1 MREHGRPSHEQRPPA
16 LRAAEPNPSG
26 VRARHLRRRVVH
38 GLLRGPAGPRRSSL
52 RERPRRHPA
61 APACP
66 PTGSCASVR
75 RIYALLLGN
84 DGVRCAGQIEM
95 KSDRKV
101 FLHLSD
107 IHLREEEIRSG
118 VDRDM
123 DLRSELL
130 RDAQKLKGRAFDC
143 LSGVFLTGDIAFA
156 GKTVEFTSA
165 RDWLDQIRAEFTFP
179 QGAVWCVPGN
189 HDVDRTIVAA
199 SRNRQRTRESIRR
212 GGEAQ
217 AAQELHELLKDDIS
231 NTILLEPLRAFNE
244 SFAAGFQC
252 TTRFP
257 ELCWSDTI
265 PLGDQYQLVLT
276 GLNSAVISDGNDDDD
291 QGRLV
296 LGLHQIHSVRR
307 RSGDIHVSLC
317 HHPPRWLLDRSE
329 VEAFLNSRTTLQ
341 LFGHEH
347 DGKLQRV
354 DDSVQVFAGALH
366 PQRGEERWEPSYN
379 LIEIGLLGHN
389 RSTRVRIR
397 IWPRK
402 WDTESTEFRPAITG
416 ADHAVEFKLPI
427 HDTLPIEQH
436 DHGLDPTIETSE
448 PTASGDHPP
457 PASTE
462 IVQEAERMPRDIV
475 YLFFLL
481 PLTERLRIALDLG
494 LYRDEDTT
502 VDAAE
507 MGRRVFLRAREQGKL
522 DLLVERLTQN
532 EA

>member
-1 MREHGRPSHEQRPPA
+1 
-16 LRAAEPNPSG
+16 
-26 VRARHLRRRVVH
+26 
-38 GLLRGPAGPRRSSL
+38 
-52 RERPRRHPA
+52 
-61 APACP
+61 
-66 PTGSCASVR
+66 
-75 RIYALLLGN
+75 
-84 DGVRCAGQIEM
+84 
-95 KSDRKV
+95 
-101 FLHLSD
+101 
-107 IHLREEEIRSG
+107 
-118 VDRDM
+118 M

-165 RDWLDQIRAEFTFP
+165 RDWLDQIRAEFAFP

-265 PLGDQYQLVLT
+265 PLGDRYQLVLT

-317 HHPPRWLLDRSE
+317 HHPPRWLLDRSD

-341 LFGHEH
+341 LFG
-347 DGKLQRV
+347 R
-354 DDSVQVFAGALH
+354 A
-366 PQRGEERWEPSYN
+366 
-379 LIEIGLLGHN
+379 
-389 RSTRVRIR
+389 RS
-397 IWPRK
+397 
-402 WDTESTEFRPAITG
+402 
-416 ADHAVEFKLPI
+416 AV
-427 HDTLPIEQH
+427 
-436 DHGLDPTIETSE
+436 
-448 PTASGDHPP
+448 
-457 PASTE
+457 
-462 IVQEAERMPRDIV
+462 AERARPVADGLSLATRGGLNGSRTAGRIVVGARACNRQGSPFPCRWAWRPECRVQQRQRSEGSARACSASQGAADRGLPCAAIGAPR
-475 YLFFLL
+475 
-481 PLTERLRIALDLG
+481 
-494 LYRDEDTT
+494 RDGHAPVGNVRSPEVTPGTAPTSDHRT
-502 VDAAE
+502 
-507 MGRRVFLRAREQGKL
+507 
-522 DLLVERLTQN
+522 
-532 EA
+532 